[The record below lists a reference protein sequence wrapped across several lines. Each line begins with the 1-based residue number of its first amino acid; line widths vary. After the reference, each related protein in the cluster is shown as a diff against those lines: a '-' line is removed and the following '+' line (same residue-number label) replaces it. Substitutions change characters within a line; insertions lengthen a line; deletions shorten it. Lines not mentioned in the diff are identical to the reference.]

1 MTIIRLPGT
10 QHREQDFSLSPEVVG
25 RLWEMEQRHFWH
37 RARNAWILDA
47 LRAGGV
53 LPPAR
58 ILDVGCGSGAVA
70 RALAA
75 SGYTVTGVDTAEH
88 LVLKAH
94 ERCPNCL
101 FVVGDV
107 GGLPEGFRGPF
118 DAVGFFDVLEHL
130 EAPSDLLK
138 AALQWAVPGA
148 LCIATVPA
156 LRSLHS
162 LVDDLSG
169 HKLRYERGE
178 MASLFQAAG
187 VENTVEYGIFASTL
201 RLQRWE
207 RRTSETTATVSP
219 SRRERVMKRALRVPP
234 FPVNTLLSW
243 LVGAERRRG
252 LEAARNRVGATIL
265 AVGRLGNVQ
274 S

>member
-1 MTIIRLPGT
+1 MTLIKLAGT
-10 QHREQDFSLSPEVVG
+10 QHRDEDFSLSPEVVG
-25 RLWEMEQRHFWH
+25 GLWAMEERHFWH

-47 LRAGGV
+47 LRGNGV

-70 RALAA
+70 RALAS

-88 LVLKAH
+88 LVAKAH
-94 ERCPNCL
+94 ERCPNSV

-107 GGLPEGFRGPF
+107 GRLPEGFRGPF

-130 EAPSDLLK
+130 DMPSDLMR

-148 LCIATVPA
+148 LCVATVPA

-169 HKLRYERGE
+169 HKRRYESGE
-178 MASLFQAAG
+178 MASLFQSAG
-187 VENTVEYGIFASTL
+187 VANTAEYGIFASTL
-201 RLQRWE
+201 RLQRLE
-207 RRTSETTATVSP
+207 RRTPETMADMGL
-219 SRRERVMKRALRVPP
+219 SRRNDVMMRALRVPP
-234 FPVNTLLSW
+234 FPINALLSL
-243 LVGAERRRG
+243 LVGTERRLG
-252 LEAARNRVGATIL
+252 LKAALNRTGATIL
-265 AVGRLGNVQ
+265 AVGRVGMPVG
-274 S
+274 